1 MTTDSDRIARLEG
14 IAEESRE
21 RLNTIDARLTSI
33 ENRIEA
39 RFNLLIQLILGTWIT
54 SIIAI
59 IAIGAA
65 ILLRQ

>member
-1 MTTDSDRIARLEG
+1 MTTDSSRIARLEG